1 MGSAPPNII
10 AMNEDPHREA
20 GPAGSSSPTTPRPN
34 AEDQNQVETG
44 FWAKVRKTLG
54 QVPFVEEAVA
64 AYYCAID
71 RDTPLQVKAIIM
83 GALAYFVL
91 PTDMIPDFIAT
102 MGFVDDAAVFYAAL
116 RVVAPHI
123 KDRHHDKA
131 RQTLDGITPEDD

>member
-1 MGSAPPNII
+1 
-10 AMNEDPHREA
+10 MNEDRDRAA
-20 GPAGSSSPTTPRPN
+20 GPGTELAPYDPEAY
-34 AEDQNQVETG
+34 AEDSNRVETG

-71 RDTPLQVKAIIM
+71 PDTPLQVKAIIM

-91 PTDMIPDFIAT
+91 PTDLIPDFIAT

-123 KDRHHDKA
+123 KDRHHDQA
-131 RQTLDGITPEDD
+131 RQTLDGITPEND

>member
-1 MGSAPPNII
+1 
-10 AMNEDPHREA
+10 MNEDRRHEAEPGRELA
-20 GPAGSSSPTTPRPN
+20 PYDPEAY
-34 AEDQNQVETG
+34 AEDRDRVETG

-91 PTDMIPDFIAT
+91 PADLIPDFIAA

-123 KDRHHDKA
+123 KDRHRDRA
-131 RQTLDGITPEDD
+131 RETLDGVMAEDD

>member
-1 MGSAPPNII
+1 
-10 AMNEDPHREA
+10 MNEDRRHEAEPGRELA
-20 GPAGSSSPTTPRPN
+20 PYDPEAY
-34 AEDQNQVETG
+34 AEDRGRVETG

-83 GALAYFVL
+83 GALAYFIL
-91 PTDMIPDFIAT
+91 PADLIPDFIVT
-102 MGFVDDAAVFYAAL
+102 MGFIDDAAVFYAAL

-123 KDRHHDKA
+123 KDRHRDRA
-131 RQTLDGITPEDD
+131 RETLDGIVPEDDESD

>member
-1 MGSAPPNII
+1 
-10 AMNEDPHREA
+10 MNEDRRHEAEPGRELA
-20 GPAGSSSPTTPRPN
+20 PYDPEAY
-34 AEDQNQVETG
+34 AEDRDRVETG

-91 PTDMIPDFIAT
+91 PADLIPDFIAA
-102 MGFVDDAAVFYAAL
+102 MGFVDDAAVFDAAL

-123 KDRHHDKA
+123 KDRHRDRA
-131 RQTLDGITPEDD
+131 RETLDGVMAEDD